1 MMGMQLSYPAIF
13 DDSENEKGIYTVT
26 FPDVPCAI
34 TEGKGIKEAEYN
46 AKAALALGLHGMEK
60 YPESSAIGVVKTNN
74 PSKIVK
80 LIEIDP
86 KKINEGVVEI
96 ASRY

>member
-1 MMGMQLSYPAIF
+1 MEMQLSYPAIF
-13 DDSENEKGIYTVT
+13 DDSENEKEIYTVT

-46 AKAALALGLHGMEK
+46 AKAALTLGLHGMEK
-60 YPESSAIGVVKTNN
+60 YPASSAIGTVRTNN
-74 PSKIVK
+74 PNKIVK
-80 LIEIDP
+80 LIEIDS
-86 KKINEGVVEI
+86 KMINEGVIEI